1 MEKRWSKTQS
11 KFPMVSEKVKWELL
25 DLRKNVGVED
35 GIIFKI
41 TAGIKEIICSGVTE
55 AVNNWL
61 FGERKEL
68 KACKVKSSWCYLL
81 QHRVKLQNSLS
92 QHSVCWTVL
101 VKKIPLHI
109 CTGPVLCVLRQRHQH
124 SVLSAGQLVALLG
137 QLWLPAHPS
146 LGFAAG
152 KGDGWT
158 SWASVASS
166 HCCSPGATS
175 SSSARLPWDVQG
187 AKQTCSWLCTETEF
201 SHYGDFLAG
210 TWCYFC
216 HCQKGFRPES

>member
-1 MEKRWSKTQS
+1 MDKRWSKTQS
-11 KFPMVSEKVKWELL
+11 KFHMVSEKVKWELL

-61 FGERKEL
+61 FEERKEL

-81 QHRVKLQNSLS
+81 QYRVKLQNSLP
-92 QHSVCWTVL
+92 QQSVSWSVL
-101 VKKIPLHI
+101 VKKIPWHI
-109 CTGPVLCVLRQRHQH
+109 FRGPVLCVLRHRHQH
-124 SVLSAGQLVALLG
+124 SVLWAGQLVAALAACTPFPW
-137 QLWLPAHPS
+137 LW
-146 LGFAAG
+146 
-152 KGDGWT
+152 GDGWT

-166 HCCSPGATS
+166 HCCSLGATS
-175 SSSARLPWDVQG
+175 FSSARLAWDVQG
-187 AKQTCSWLCTETEF
+187 AKQTCSWLCTEPEF
-201 SHYGDFLAG
+201 SHYGYFLAG

-216 HCQKGFRPES
+216 HCQKGFRPQS